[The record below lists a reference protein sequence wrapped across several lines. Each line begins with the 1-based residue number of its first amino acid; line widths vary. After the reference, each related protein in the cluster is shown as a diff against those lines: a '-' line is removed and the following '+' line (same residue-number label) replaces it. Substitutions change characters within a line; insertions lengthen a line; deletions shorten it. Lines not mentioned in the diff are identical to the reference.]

1 MQANGVNN
9 LLMGLIC
16 LLLQC
21 KVAHMSAKSNYKV
34 PLEIA
39 FWVGLYILWVL
50 IFQNRTITIT
60 RTIGIE
66 FCYLIFITLNY
77 YFTINYLIRRFLS
90 KNIYVPFILLFSL
103 STTLAG
109 LFRALVSYFITINVY
124 GLPATNFAKLL
135 QNSVLNIFIW
145 TSILVAGKMIMDRMR
160 NQHYLEEVEKEKTK
174 NELDFLKAQQN
185 PHFLFNS
192 LNSLYFQIDK
202 TNSNARGTLM
212 KLSEMLRYQLYEC
225 AADRIPI
232 DKELSYLKSYV
243 ELQRLR
249 LNSNYMINFGIDEN
263 VRDFEIA
270 PLLIIPLVENSF
282 KHVSHYTDKPNEI
295 NITLSYK
302 DNVFICKVNNTME
315 LTEQNR
321 SGGIGLKNLERRLE
335 LLYTNRFELNVVEN
349 NGRFDATLKITPSE
363 N

>member
-1 MQANGVNN
+1 MQAKN
-9 LLMGLIC
+9 
-16 LLLQC
+16 
-21 KVAHMSAKSNYKV
+21 NYKV

-50 IFQNRTITIT
+50 VFQNRTITIT

-66 FCYLIFITLNY
+66 FCYLVFIALNY
-77 YFTINYLIRRFLS
+77 YFTINYLIPTLLN
-90 KNIYVPFILLFSL
+90 KNKYVSFITLFSF
-103 STTLAG
+103 STAIAAL
-109 LFRALVSYFITINVY
+109 LRALVSYYITIY
-124 GLPATNFAKLL
+124 LYSLPAPDFAKLFP
-135 QNSVLNIFIW
+135 NSLLNIFIW
-145 TSILVAGKMIMDRMR
+145 TSVLVAGKMIIDRR
-160 NQHYLEEVEKEKTK
+160 KNLRYLEEVEKEKIK
-174 NELDFLKAQQN
+174 NELDFLKAQHN

-202 TNSNARGTLM
+202 TNTDARGTLM

-225 AADRIPI
+225 AADRIPV

-243 ELQRLR
+243 ELQRQR
-249 LNSNYMINFGIDEN
+249 LDKNYNINFSVDEN

-282 KHVSHYTDKPNEI
+282 KHISHYTNKPNEI
-295 NITLSYK
+295 NITLSYRH
-302 DNVFICKVNNTME
+302 NTFICKVNNTTE
-315 LTEQNR
+315 QTEQNG

-335 LLYTNRFELNVVEN
+335 LLYPEKFELNAVEN
-349 NGRFDATLKITPSE
+349 NDRFDATLKITTGE

>member
-1 MQANGVNN
+1 
-9 LLMGLIC
+9 
-16 LLLQC
+16 
-21 KVAHMSAKSNYKV
+21 MSVKNNYKV

-50 IFQNRTITIT
+50 VFQNRTITIT

-66 FCYLIFITLNY
+66 FCYLVFIALNY
-77 YFTINYLIRRFLS
+77 YFTINYLIPRFLNKS
-90 KNIYVPFILLFSL
+90 KYVPFILLFSF
-103 STTLAG
+103 STMLAA
-109 LFRALVSYFITINVY
+109 LLRALVSYYITIY
-124 GLPATNFAKLL
+124 LYTLPAPDFAKLFP
-135 QNSVLNIFIW
+135 NSLLNIFIW
-145 TSILVAGKMIMDRMR
+145 TSVLVAGKMVIDRR
-160 NQHYLEEVEKEKTK
+160 KNQRYLEEVEKEKIK
-174 NELDFLKAQQN
+174 NELDFLKAQHN

-202 TNSNARGTLM
+202 TNTDARGTLM

-243 ELQRLR
+243 ELQRQR
-249 LNSNYMINFGIDEN
+249 LDKNYTINFNIDDN

-282 KHVSHYTDKPNEI
+282 KHVSHYANKPNEI
-295 NITLSYK
+295 NITLSYGH
-302 DNVFICKVNNTME
+302 NTFICKVNNTTE
-315 LTEQNR
+315 RVEQNG
-321 SGGIGLKNLERRLE
+321 SSGIGLKNLERRLE
-335 LLYTNRFELNVVEN
+335 LLYPAKFELNVVEN
-349 NGRFDATLKITPSE
+349 NDRFDATLKITTGE

>member
-1 MQANGVNN
+1 
-9 LLMGLIC
+9 
-16 LLLQC
+16 
-21 KVAHMSAKSNYKV
+21 MSGKGNYKV

-50 IFQNRTITIT
+50 VFQNRTITVT

-66 FCYLIFITLNY
+66 FCYLVFIALNY
-77 YFTINYLIRRFLS
+77 YFTINYLIPRFLS
-90 KNIYVPFILLFSL
+90 KNIYAPFILLFSF
-103 STTLAG
+103 STALAA
-109 LFRALVSYFITINVY
+109 LFRALVSYFITIY
-124 GLPATNFAKLL
+124 LYSLPAPNFAKLFP
-135 QNSVLNIFIW
+135 NSLLNIFIW
-145 TSILVAGKMIMDRMR
+145 TSILVAGKMVIDRMR
-160 NQHYLEEVEKEKTK
+160 NQRYLEEVEKEKTK
-174 NELDFLKAQQN
+174 NELDFLKAQHN

-202 TNSNARGTLM
+202 TNSDARGTLM

-225 AADRIPI
+225 AADRIHI

-249 LNSNYMINFGIDEN
+249 LDSNYKINFAIDEN

-282 KHVSHYTDKPNEI
+282 KHVSHYTNKSNEI

-302 DNVFICKVNNTME
+302 ENIFICKVNNTTE
-315 LTEQNR
+315 QTEQNTN
-321 SGGIGLKNLERRLE
+321 GGIGLKNLERRLE
-335 LLYTNRFELNVVEN
+335 LLYPNRFELNAVEN
-349 NGRFDATLKITPSE
+349 NDRFDATLKITTSE